1 MMKISR
7 VFVEKTDLKMYG
19 DLKKSSIGKML
30 E

>member
-7 VFVEKTDLKMYG
+7 VFIEKTDLKNVRRF
-19 DLKKSSIGKML
+19 KKSATRKMF